1 MRKCRLAKRISGWNL
16 LAAFAL
22 LVAVPAAA
30 QAQSGTLRFGT
41 NQQLDDWETLTKA
54 NSTYLS
60 LIFEGLV
67 DLAPDGVT
75 LRPRL
80 ATTWIETPT
89 RLEFTLRPGVTFHDG
104 TPFDAAAVVK
114 NLERVRDTP
123 SQWRGIMAPVDRIIA
138 ADPMRVL
145 ITMKQPSPNL
155 LPNMARRGAVMVSP
169 KSLEAG
175 TWKTAPVGTGPW
187 KYEDKD
193 SVKGLRT
200 VVSFYDKYYGPKAV
214 GPARIEVTTIRDPD
228 SLYNALRTGQVDIV
242 WTNPSLA
249 ARAKGDGL
257 ESTWFPSVLWH
268 LQMMDT
274 VKVFNNAKLRQAVCH
289 AMNPQDY
296 IDAALGGKGQVH
308 TQRLRAGFAGY
319 SKEVKGYPHD
329 LVKAKKLMGELGNP
343 KLQFTLASFD
353 TQRTIAELFRSQM
366 AQIGI
371 DVKIDLMTFGQFFS
385 TFRSGRYP
393 AAILTDSQ
401 DTGAYDYYLY
411 HFAPTGAGNPLRT
424 VFPDIEAAVKDALA
438 APTAASQAAGWQ
450 KMMRVINQQ
459 ALDCGF
465 FDYTAYWA
473 YNPKRLANVVSTVGD
488 VAVFRYSEVKVSG
501 K

>member
-1 MRKCRLAKRISGWNL
+1 MSVRRHFLA
-16 LAAFAL
+16 LALILAL
-22 LVAVPAAA
+22 PACAV
-30 QAQSGTLRFGT
+30 AQSGTLRFGT

-60 LIFEGLV
+60 LVYEGLV

-80 ATTWIETPT
+80 ATKWVETPT

-114 NLERVRDTP
+114 NLERVRNTP
-123 SQWRGIMAPVDRIIA
+123 SQWRGIMAPVEKITA
-138 ADPMRVL
+138 AGPLQVVL
-145 ITMKQPSPNL
+145 TMKQPSPNL

-169 KSLEAG
+169 KALDSG
-175 TWKTAPVGTGPW
+175 SFKTAPVGTGPW
-187 KYEDKD
+187 KIEEKD
-193 SVKGLRT
+193 SVKGLKT
-200 VVSFYDKYYGPKAV
+200 VVSYYDKYYDAARV

-249 ARAKGDGL
+249 SRTKADGL
-257 ESTWFPSVLWH
+257 ESAWFPSVLWH
-268 LQMMDT
+268 LEMMDT
-274 VKVFNNAKLRQAVCH
+274 VKVFNNVKLRQAVCH

-296 IDAALGGKGQVH
+296 VDAALGGKGQLH
-308 TQRLRAGFAGY
+308 TQRLRDGFAGY
-319 SKEVKGYPHD
+319 SKDVRGYPHD
-329 LVKAKKLMGELGNP
+329 LAKAKRLMAELGNP
-343 KLQFTLASFD
+343 KLTFTLASFD

-385 TFRSGRYP
+385 TFRSGKYP

-411 HFAPTGAGNPLRT
+411 HFAPAGAGNPLHT
-424 VFPDIEAAVKDALA
+424 KFPEVEAAVHEALA
-438 APTAASQAAGWQ
+438 APTTQGAQAGWE
-450 KMMRVINQQ
+450 KMTRVIDEQ

-473 YNPKRLANVVSTVGD
+473 YDPKRLSNVVSTVGD
-488 VAVFRYSEVKVSG
+488 VAVFRYSDVKVTG

>member
-1 MRKCRLAKRISGWNL
+1 MTFPRLG
-16 LAAFAL
+16 FAL
-22 LVAVPAAA
+22 LLSVAACAALA
-30 QAQSGTLRFGT
+30 QPSGTLRFGT

-60 LIFEGLV
+60 LVYEGLV
-67 DLAPDGVT
+67 DVAADGVT

-80 ATTWIETPT
+80 ATKWTETPT
-89 RLEFTLRPGVTFHDG
+89 RLEFTLRSGVTFHDG

-123 SQWRGIMAPVDRIIA
+123 SQWRGIMAPVDKITA
-138 ADPMRVL
+138 AGPLQVV

-169 KSLEAG
+169 KALDSG
-175 TWKTAPVGTGPW
+175 SYKTAPVGTGPW
-187 KYEDKD
+187 RIEEKD

-200 VVSFYDKYYGPKAV
+200 VVSFYDKYYDAKSV
-214 GPARIEVTTIRDPD
+214 GPARIEVTSIRDPD
-228 SLYNALRTGQVDIV
+228 SLYNALRTGQLDIV
-242 WTNPSLA
+242 WTNPALA
-249 ARAKGDGL
+249 SRTKGDGL

-274 VKVFNNAKLRQAVCH
+274 VKVFNSVKLRQAVCH

-319 SKEVKGYPHD
+319 SKDIKGYPHD
-329 LVKAKKLMGELGNP
+329 IARAKKLMAEAGNP

-353 TQRTIAELFRSQM
+353 TQRTIAELFRAQM

-371 DVKIDLMTFGQFFS
+371 DVKIDLMTFGQFFT
-385 TFRSGRYP
+385 TFRSGKYP

-411 HFAPTGAGNPLRT
+411 HFAPSGAGNPLRT
-424 VFPDIEAAVKDALA
+424 EFPEIEAAVKEALA
-438 APTAASQAAGWQ
+438 APNIQSAQAGWQ
-450 KMMRVINQQ
+450 KMIRVIDEQ

-473 YNPKRLANVVSTVGD
+473 YNPKRLANVLSTAGD
-488 VAVFRYSEVKVSG
+488 VAVFRYSEVKVTG

>member
-1 MRKCRLAKRISGWNL
+1 MAFPKLLCAVLLSAASALA
-16 LAAFAL
+16 LAQ
-22 LVAVPAAA
+22 P
-30 QAQSGTLRFGT
+30 SGTLRFGT

-60 LIFEGLV
+60 LVYEGLV

-80 ATTWIETPT
+80 ATAWKETSLW
-89 RLEFTLRPGVTFHDG
+89 LEFTLRKDVTFHDG

-123 SQWRGIMAPVDRIIA
+123 SQWRGIMAPVDKIQA
-138 ADPMRVL
+138 LDPYRVL

-169 KSLEAG
+169 KALDAG
-175 TWKTAPVGTGPW
+175 SYKLAPVGTGPW
-187 KYEDKD
+187 KIEEKD

-200 VVSFYDKYYGPKAV
+200 IVSFYDKYYDAKNV

-249 ARAKGDGL
+249 TRAKADGL
-257 ESTWFPSVLWH
+257 QSTWFPSVLWH

-274 VKVFNNAKLRQAVCH
+274 VKVFNNVKLRQAVCH

-296 IDAALGGKGQVH
+296 VDAALGGKGRVH
-308 TQRLRAGFAGY
+308 TQRLRPGFSGY
-319 SKEVKGYPHD
+319 VKDVKGYPHD
-329 LVKAKKLMGELGNP
+329 LAKAKKLMAEAGNP
-343 KLQFTLASFD
+343 KISFTLASFD
-353 TQRTIAELFRSQM
+353 TQRTIAELFRAQM

-385 TFRSGRYP
+385 TFRSGKYP

-424 VFPDIEAAVKDALA
+424 EFPEIEAAVKEALA
-438 APTAASQAAGWQ
+438 ATTPQRAQAGWE
-450 KMMRVINQQ
+450 KMTRVIDAQ

-473 YNPKRLANVVSTVGD
+473 FNPKRLANVVSTIGD
-488 VAVFRYSEVKVSG
+488 VAVFRYGEVKVTG

>member
-1 MRKCRLAKRISGWNL
+1 MLSRKLAGL
-16 LAAFAL
+16 VAL
-22 LVAVPAAA
+22 LLAVPAAA
-30 QAQSGTLRFGT
+30 FAQSGTLRFGT

-80 ATTWIETPT
+80 ATKWTEAPT

-114 NLERVRDTP
+114 NLERVRETP
-123 SQWRGIMAPVDRIIA
+123 SQWRGIMAPVDKITA
-138 ADPMRVL
+138 AGPLQVV

-169 KSLEAG
+169 KALDSGA
-175 TWKTAPVGTGPW
+175 WKTTPVGTGPW
-187 KYEDKD
+187 KYDEKD

-200 VVSFYDKYYGPKAV
+200 VVSYYDKYYDPKSV
-214 GPARIEVTTIRDPD
+214 GPARIEVTSIRDPD

-249 ARAKGDGL
+249 TRAKGDGL

-274 VKVFNNAKLRQAVCH
+274 VKVFNSQKLRQAVCH

-296 IDAALGGKGQVH
+296 IDAALGGKGKVH
-308 TQRLRAGFAGY
+308 TQRLREGFSGY
-319 SKEVKGYPHD
+319 SPELKGYPHD
-329 LVKAKKLMGELGNP
+329 VAKAKRLMAELGNP

-353 TQRTIAELFRSQM
+353 TQRTIAELFRAQL

-371 DVKIDLMTFGQFFS
+371 DVKIDLMTFGQFFT
-385 TFRSGRYP
+385 TFRSGKYP

-411 HFAPTGAGNPLRT
+411 HFAPSGAGNPLRT
-424 VFPDIEAAVKDALA
+424 EFPEIEAAVKEALA
-438 APTAASQAAGWQ
+438 APTAAGQAAGWR
-450 KMMRVINQQ
+450 KMMKAIDDQ

-473 YNPKRLANVVSTVGD
+473 YNPKRLSNVVSTVGD

>member
-1 MRKCRLAKRISGWNL
+1 MDALRKFLFVFA
-16 LAAFAL
+16 LAACGA
-22 LVAVPAAA
+22 AAA
-30 QAQSGTLRFGT
+30 QPSGTLRFGT

-60 LIFEGLV
+60 LVYETLV
-67 DLAPDGVT
+67 ELAPDGVT

-80 ATTWIETPT
+80 ATAWKETPT
-89 RLEFTLRPGVTFHDG
+89 SLEFTLRKGVTFHDG

-114 NLERVRDTP
+114 NLERMRDSP
-123 SQWRGIMAPVDRIIA
+123 GQWRGIIAPTDKITA
-138 ADPMRVL
+138 ADPLRVVISL
-145 ITMKQPSPNL
+145 GKPSPNV

-169 KSLEAG
+169 KALESGAY
-175 TWKTAPVGTGPW
+175 KTSPVGTGPW
-187 KYEDKD
+187 KIDDKD
-193 SVKGLRT
+193 SVKGLKT
-200 VVSFYDKYYGPKAV
+200 VVGWYDKYHDSKFS
-214 GPARIEVTTIRDPD
+214 GPARIEVTIIRDPD

-249 ARAKGDGL
+249 ARAEADGL
-257 ESTWFPSVLWH
+257 KSTWFPSVLWH

-274 VKVFNNAKLRQAVCH
+274 VKVFNSQKLRQAVCH
-289 AMNPQDY
+289 AMNPQDF

-308 TQRLRAGFAGY
+308 TQRLRPGFAGY
-319 SKEVKGYPHD
+319 SADIKGYPHD
-329 LVKAKKLMGELGNP
+329 LAKAKKLMAELGTP
-343 KLQFTLASFD
+343 KLQLTLATFD
-353 TQRTIAELFRSQM
+353 TQRSIAELFRSQM

-371 DVKIDLMTFGQFFS
+371 DVKVDLMTFGQFFS
-385 TFRSGRYP
+385 TFRSGKFP

-411 HFAPTGAGNPLRT
+411 HFAPGGAGNPLRT
-424 VFPDIEAAVKDALA
+424 VFPEIEAAVKEALSA
-438 APTAASQAAGWQ
+438 KTAAAQSAGWL
-450 KMMRVINQQ
+450 KMMKVIDEQ

-473 YNPKRLANVVSTVGD
+473 YDPKRLSNVVSTVGD
-488 VAVFRYSEVKVSG
+488 VAVFRYMDVKVTG

>member
-1 MRKCRLAKRISGWNL
+1 MSFLKPFFAVLLS
-16 LAAFAL
+16 LAAGAAL
-22 LVAVPAAA
+22 A
-30 QAQSGTLRFGT
+30 QPSGTLRFGT

-60 LIFEGLV
+60 LVYEGLV
-67 DLAPDGVT
+67 DLAADGVT

-80 ATTWIETPT
+80 ATKWTETPT
-89 RLEFTLRPGVTFHDG
+89 RLEFTLRSGVTFHDG

-123 SQWRGIMAPVDRIIA
+123 SQWRGIMAPVDKITA
-138 ADPMRVL
+138 AGPLQVV

-169 KSLEAG
+169 KALESG
-175 TWKTAPVGTGPW
+175 SYKLAPVGTGPW
-187 KYEDKD
+187 KIEEKD

-200 VVSFYDKYYGPKAV
+200 VVSFYDKYYDAKSV
-214 GPARIEVTTIRDPD
+214 GPARIEVTSIRDPD
-228 SLYNALRTGQVDIV
+228 ALYNALRTGQLDIV
-242 WTNPSLA
+242 WTNPALA
-249 ARAKGDGL
+249 SRTKGDGL
-257 ESTWFPSVLWH
+257 DSTWFPSVLWH

-274 VKVFNNAKLRQAVCH
+274 VKVFNSVKLRQAVCH

-308 TQRLRAGFAGY
+308 TQRLRPGFAGY
-319 SKEVKGYPHD
+319 SKDIKGYPHD
-329 LVKAKKLMGELGNP
+329 LGKAKKLIAELGNP
-343 KLQFTLASFD
+343 KLSFTLASFD
-353 TQRTIAELFRSQM
+353 TQRTIAELFRAQM

-371 DVKIDLMTFGQFFS
+371 DVKIDLMTFGQFFT
-385 TFRSGRYP
+385 TFRSGKYP

-411 HFAPTGAGNPLRT
+411 HFAPEGAGNPLKT
-424 VFPDIEAAVKDALA
+424 VFPEIEAAVKEALA
-438 APTAASQAAGWQ
+438 APNAQSAQAGWQ
-450 KMMRVINQQ
+450 KMIKAIDDQ

-473 YNPKRLANVVSTVGD
+473 YNPKRLANVVSTAGD
-488 VAVFRYSEVKVSG
+488 VAVFRYSEVKVTG